1 MDNNGCDS
9 MLISMTGYGS
19 NVTEYMDGNI
29 NVEIR
34 SVNHRFLDFTAKLPR
49 SISMM
54 EDEIKKVIQSF
65 FQRGKI
71 EVSIQIAGGQT
82 NAREVHTDWAVLDQ
96 YMSQM
101 KMAQERYGLSGNVS
115 VETLPLLPEI
125 FTVTEQEPSGKSL
138 KIPVLEAVRIAAQQV
153 KEMRMSEGQYL
164 EKDLRTRLELVKK
177 TIQNIDEQRPVVI
190 NAYKER
196 IWNRIKQHLSEIDE
210 MDYDRL
216 HQEVALLGEKG
227 DVTEELTR
235 LSSHVVHFL
244 ETIEEGS
251 AIGRKLDFIIQEM
264 QREGNTIGAKSNDPI
279 ISEHVVNLKGELEK
293 IKEQVQNI
301 E

>member
-1 MDNNGCDS
+1 
-9 MLISMTGYGS
+9 MLISMTGYGI
-19 NVTEYMDGNI
+19 NVSEYMDGTI

-49 SISMM
+49 STSMM

-71 EVSIQIAGGQT
+71 EVSIQIAGGHT

-101 KMAQERYGLSGNVS
+101 KVAQERYGLSGNVS
-115 VETLPLLPEI
+115 VEALPLLPEI

-138 KIPVLEAVRIAAQQV
+138 QVPILEAVRIAAQQV
-153 KEMRMSEGQYL
+153 KEMRLSEGQFL

-177 TIQNIDEQRPVVI
+177 TIQNIEEQRPVVI

-196 IWNRIKQHLSEIDE
+196 IWNRIEQHLSEIDG

-251 AIGRKLDFIIQEM
+251 AVGRKLDFIIQEM

>member
-1 MDNNGCDS
+1 

-19 NVTEYMDGNI
+19 NVSEYMDGTI

-54 EDEIKKVIQSF
+54 EDEIKKVIQSL

-216 HQEVALLGEKG
+216 HQEIALLGEKG

-279 ISEHVVNLKGELEK
+279 ISEQVVNLKGELEK